1 MITGFDLLKRD
12 KGLLFRNNPFSVP
25 CILSNGT
32 EIQGKNSLLD
42 PTDLNY
48 DLTDVLKCIGNY
60 IGIQLNSENKTSIIN
75 DSAEATLNVDDVKIG
90 RPQAGWTISFI
101 PQNIKKIDDQET
113 NTNTNMINFK
123 IDYVMED
130 RTIGVYKLSLSLLK
144 DSLDTDTTT
153 QTLRSNGGI

>member
-1 MITGFDLLKRD
+1 MNGFDLLKRD
-12 KGLLFRNNPFSVP
+12 KGLLFKNNPFSVP

-32 EIQGKNSLLD
+32 ETQGKNSLLD

-48 DLTDVLKCIGNY
+48 DPTDVLKCIGNY

-75 DSAEATLNVDDVKIG
+75 DSAEATLNIDDVKIG
-90 RPQAGWTISFI
+90 RPQAGWIISFV
-101 PQNIKKIDDQET
+101 PQNTKET
-113 NTNTNMINFK
+113 NTDTDMINFK

-144 DSLDTDTTT
+144 DSLDTETIS
-153 QTLRSNGGI
+153 QTIRTNGGI

>member
-1 MITGFDLLKRD
+1 MNGFDLLKRD
-12 KGLLFRNNPFSVP
+12 KGLLFKNNPFSVP

-48 DLTDVLKCIGNY
+48 DSADVLKCISNY
-60 IGIQLNSENKTSIIN
+60 IGIQLNSETKTSVIN
-75 DSAEATLNVDDVKIG
+75 DSSEATLNIDDVKIG
-90 RPQAGWTISFI
+90 RPQASWTISFI
-101 PQNIKKIDDQET
+101 PQNTQET
-113 NTNTNMINFK
+113 NTDTNMINFK

-144 DSLDTDTTT
+144 DSLETDTIL
-153 QTLRSNGGI
+153 QTIRTNGGI

>member
-1 MITGFDLLKRD
+1 MTGFDLLKRD
-12 KGLLFRNNPFSVP
+12 KGLLFKNNPFSVP

-48 DLTDVLKCIGNY
+48 DQTDILKCIGNY
-60 IGIQLNSENKTSIIN
+60 IGIQLNTENKTSIIN
-75 DSAEATLNVDDVKIG
+75 DSAEATLNIDDVKIG
-90 RPQAGWTISFI
+90 RPQAGWTISFV
-101 PQNIKKIDDQET
+101 PQNTK
-113 NTNTNMINFK
+113 NTNINTEMINFK

-144 DSLDTDTTT
+144 DSLDTDNTSE
-153 QTLRSNGGI
+153 TLRSNGGI